1 MQIFNKEGLVLGF
14 KFKKQNTIRQ
24 EEYLEKQAK
33 KFPKVLFYIFLVYFI
48 LFATYLGVYIY
59 FTKTYELSEVY
70 GQSMQ
75 NTLNPNISSQD
86 ECHDLVYVNIKK
98 DIERYDVIVIKDVD
112 SGGKPVKLIKRVIG
126 MPGDLITIAKDADDG
141 YYHVY
146 YADVEN
152 DEIYR
157 INESYIKSYA
167 EWTIGKSACTINNV
181 TYEDEFHTRFIAS
194 GNYVTHEVGGMLFF
208 EVPEKEVFYLGD
220 NRARSSDSRARG
232 TGEIKNV
239 EGVAEII
246 LPDAGKPNAN
256 VFSIKSKAIF
266 SFIWNELTAFF
277 AR

>member
-1 MQIFNKEGLVLGF
+1 MLGF

-98 DIERYDVIVIKDVD
+98 DIERYDVIVIKDID
-112 SGGKPVKLIKRVIG
+112 QSGKPVKLIKRVIG
-126 MPGDLITIAKDADDG
+126 MPGDLITIVKDADDG

-146 YADVEN
+146 YADAEKDEVYRTNEN
-152 DEIYR
+152 
-157 INESYIKSYA
+157 YIKSYA

-194 GNYVTHEVGGMLFF
+194 GDYVTREVGGMMFF
-208 EVPEKEVFYLGD
+208 EVPEEKVFYLGD

-232 TGEIKNV
+232 TGKIKDV
-239 EGVAEII
+239 EGVAEIV

-266 SFIWNELTAFF
+266 SFIWNELTSFF